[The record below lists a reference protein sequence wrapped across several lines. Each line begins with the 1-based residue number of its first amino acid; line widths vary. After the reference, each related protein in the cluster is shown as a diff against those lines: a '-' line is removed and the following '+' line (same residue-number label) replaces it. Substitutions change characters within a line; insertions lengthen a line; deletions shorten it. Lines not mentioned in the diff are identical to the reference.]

1 MNTITNKEKLD
12 ILERALSVYKL
23 YRTRNVLTGLC
34 HCMLKAIEEIYGY
47 DFFHIRPLITMRE
60 LIPEFNREFLHGTTS
75 HYNSYWWPTEDDYA
89 RIKALEYLI
98 SIYKQKVLKE
108 QSKDSIKK
116 TLKYY
121 LSFLTNLFK
130 KNK

>member
-12 ILERALSVYKL
+12 ILERTLSVYKL
-23 YRTRNVLTGLC
+23 YIVRNVSTGLC
-34 HCMLKAIEEIYGY
+34 HCMLKAIEEIYGC
-47 DFFHIRPLITMRE
+47 DFFRIHPLITLRE
-60 LIPEFNREFLHGTTS
+60 LIPEFNRESLHGTTC
-75 HYNSYWWPTEDDYA
+75 HYNSYWWPMEDDYA

-108 QSKDSIKK
+108 QSKSSIKK
-116 TLKYY
+116 TLKYHF
-121 LSFLTNLFK
+121 SFLTNLFK

>member
-1 MNTITNKEKLD
+1 MNIITNKEKLD

-23 YRTRNVLTGLC
+23 YRIKNVATGLC
-34 HCMLKAIEEIYGY
+34 HCILKAIEEIYGCNFY
-47 DFFHIRPLITMRE
+47 HTHPFVSIRD
-60 LIPEFNREFLHGTTS
+60 LIPEFNRESLHGTTC
-75 HYNSYWWPTEDDYA
+75 HYNNYWWPLSDDYA

-108 QSKDSIKK
+108 QSKGSAKK

-121 LSFLTNLFK
+121 LSFLTNIFK